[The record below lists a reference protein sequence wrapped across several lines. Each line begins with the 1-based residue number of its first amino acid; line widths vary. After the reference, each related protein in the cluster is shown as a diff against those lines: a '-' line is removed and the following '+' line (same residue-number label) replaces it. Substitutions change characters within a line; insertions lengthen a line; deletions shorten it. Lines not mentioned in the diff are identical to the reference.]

1 VRGRPAILGEY
12 PSATMAE
19 EMDTPGEGR
28 IRALVTIAGNP
39 VLSAPNGRRVEAALP
54 NLDFQL
60 AIDPY
65 INETTRYANLILP
78 PVSPLE
84 RSHYDLVFHSLAI
97 RNSAKFN
104 DAVFEPPADARHDW
118 QILHGLET
126 RLGARRRDGAA
137 ARMERWVRG
146 RLGPDRLVDLG
157 LRLGSRKLSVAKLR
171 RTPSGVD
178 LGPLEPTL
186 PGRLPKNHAWIDAAP
201 ELLVADMARLD
212 ETFSGASE
220 SSALRLIGRRNPRDC
235 NSWMHNAPLLMRG
248 RDRCTLMMHPAD
260 AERIGVVAGG
270 SVRIRSR
277 VGEVVA
283 PVQITR
289 DVMQGVVSLPHGYG
303 HGREG
308 TVQSV
313 ADAHP
318 GVSINDLTDDLA
330 IDELSGNAAFTGVPV
345 QVQAMI
351 SAESKER
358 LSNTG

>member
-1 VRGRPAILGEY
+1 
-12 PSATMAE
+12 
-19 EMDTPGEGR
+19 
-28 IRALVTIAGNP
+28 
-39 VLSAPNGRRVEAALP
+39 
-54 NLDFQL
+54 
-60 AIDPY
+60 
-65 INETTRYANLILP
+65 
-78 PVSPLE
+78 
-84 RSHYDLVFHSLAI
+84 
-97 RNSAKFN
+97 
-104 DAVFEPPADARHDW
+104 
-118 QILHGLET
+118 
-126 RLGARRRDGAA
+126 
-137 ARMERWVRG
+137 
-146 RLGPDRLVDLG
+146 
-157 LRLGSRKLSVAKLR
+157 
-171 RTPSGVD
+171 VD